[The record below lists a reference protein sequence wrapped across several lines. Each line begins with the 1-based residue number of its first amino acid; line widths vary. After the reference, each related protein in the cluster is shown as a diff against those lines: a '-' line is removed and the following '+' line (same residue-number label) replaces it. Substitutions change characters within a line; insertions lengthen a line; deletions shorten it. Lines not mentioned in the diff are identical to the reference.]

1 MVFLFFSKFFI
12 HFYTTVISIIVNKDK
27 AFQQMVNT
35 RYNFSNA
42 MVFQCNDSIFLWF
55 HYVKFNMKIA
65 MVMLSDW
72 LNLSWKNILLNTFNE
87 IFFFVKGN
95 PNNQGILTES
105 YKYCFIIAVSNT
117 KIIEN
122 LQFIE
127 QNIIYFC
134 PSLCLLQLVLLSPFS
149 TADVFQF
156 LNTILCKILNITSDH
171 LCNCIK
177 NHAAFLIHVDMWQLL
192 KSMLVHNEK
201 KHYHVGKKVAD
212 IGFTWHPDTLLQ
224 PSDISV
230 GISLL

>member
-1 MVFLFFSKFFI
+1 MQWF
-12 HFYTTVISIIVNKDK
+12 H
-27 AFQQMVNT
+27 
-35 RYNFSNA
+35 
-42 MVFQCNDSIFLWF
+42 FLWF

-95 PNNQGILTES
+95 PKNQGILTES
-105 YKYCFIIAVSNT
+105 YKHCFIIAVSNT

-134 PSLCLLQLVLLSPFS
+134 PSLCLLQLVLPSSFS

-156 LNTILCKILNITSDH
+156 LNTILCKILNISSNH

-177 NHAAFLIHVDMWQLL
+177 KPCSLSNSCWHVAIAEANAG
-192 KSMLVHNEK
+192 V
-201 KHYHVGKKVAD
+201 
-212 IGFTWHPDTLLQ
+212 
-224 PSDISV
+224 
-230 GISLL
+230 